1 MSQNEVQPGQRSL
14 QRDTS
19 QRDII
24 LLDCSSSMLGQ
35 WNDIC
40 KAIDAY
46 VQTLQ
51 WDKVNTNITLV
62 GFSKGHMDVVY
73 RDCHIQ
79 DWQPL
84 THQHVSTIS
93 PHGGTTPLYDGI
105 NMSCWRLRDEA
116 PTRATLT
123 IATDGDE
130 NASTFTSLDDASA
143 YLDWA
148 RARGYQVTFLGCDF
162 NNEKLAGG
170 LGAKPENT
178 IAVQRALLSD
188 AMTNLAKKR
197 AKYGLYGT
205 DMHFSDDERDT
216 FAGYLSDQSGDKSN
230 D

>member
-1 MSQNEVQPGQRSL
+1 MPQTSLEKGQRSL
-14 QRDTS
+14 QRETS

-24 LLDCSSSMLGQ
+24 LLDCSGSMLGQ

-46 VQTLQ
+46 VQCLQ

-62 GFSKGHMDVVY
+62 GFSSGHMDVIY
-73 RDCHIQ
+73 RDCHIE

-84 THQHVSTIS
+84 MHEHHSTIS
-93 PHGGTTPLYDGI
+93 PHGGMTPLYDGI
-105 NMSCWRLRDEA
+105 QMSCWRLRDEA

-130 NASTFTSLDDASA
+130 NASTFTSLDQASEF
-143 YLDWA
+143 LNWA

-170 LGAKPENT
+170 LGAQPENT
-178 IAVQRALLSD
+178 IAVQKALLED
-188 AMTNLAKKR
+188 AMRNLAKKR

-205 DMHFSDDERDT
+205 DMHFSDDERSN
-216 FAGYLSDQSGDKSN
+216 FAGYLVDQSGDKE